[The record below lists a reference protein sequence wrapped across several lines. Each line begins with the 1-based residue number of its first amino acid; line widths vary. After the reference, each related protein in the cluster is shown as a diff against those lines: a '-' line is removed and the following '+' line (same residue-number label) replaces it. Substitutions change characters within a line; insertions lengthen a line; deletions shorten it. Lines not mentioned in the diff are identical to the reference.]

1 MLSTAKHLVAERDRP
16 FAEFPLSAAHGL
28 RVTWCDWS
36 NGQGLVFT
44 IEPCLKKM
52 IGLHQNP
59 CYLSSSYTVMITCE
73 LLNSKHKNKHGA
85 E

>member
-1 MLSTAKHLVAERDRP
+1 MMLE
-16 FAEFPLSAAHGL
+16 
-28 RVTWCDWS
+28 
-36 NGQGLVFT
+36 
-44 IEPCLKKM
+44 IKKI

-73 LLNSKHKNKHGA
+73 VLNIKHKNKHGA